1 MRRGLLA
8 CACVSSLASAVLAPT
23 AGATDVTLK
32 KGDIVLVRG
41 TNLLCLFDSENKTGK
56 LEVGCILTGSKGPL
70 PNSWGTGLLVNGTV
84 EIVRFDA
91 KGSSTKTKFRKPLG
105 RPEHGSF
112 VE

>member
-41 TNLLCLFDSENKTGK
+41 TNLLCLFDSEK
-56 LEVGCILTGSKGPL
+56 LIASENTDIP
-70 PNSWGTGLLVNGTV
+70 
-84 EIVRFDA
+84 I
-91 KGSSTKTKFRKPLG
+91 
-105 RPEHGSF
+105 SF
-112 VE
+112 A